1 MSRLL
6 VGVQLK
12 TSLSKNR
19 LHYIDHR
26 RWCKYALILL
36 LAFLAIALTPSL
48 LPDWLGF
55 EWATPRELC
64 LSRSE
69 KTQEIQTKLLNLAKV
84 PAGEA
89 FLRDLHNELWCVNS
103 SAAQFYHGDS
113 TEPKRV
119 LWPNECTR
127 EKVAA
132 SLTKKVCEPEVR
144 TEKTECLDMNGVQKA
159 AAFLTGVKRCRTV
172 WVDPVC
178 SSVVDEETQTELFVL
193 QEKQQQAKNQTAQAN
208 ATLTTITSTAQNN
221 QRMKDVVAQGM
232 LRVDIASNL
241 YIAYAILSL
250 LFARPLIIFKRA
262 IRSRIFSVTLGLS
275 KTSFTLAV
283 VIIITIYDS
292 VSSLLKETDLKTLL
306 KNFHADPCYADPQF
320 SRDRSDMIVTT
331 CERVTE
337 LHHETSEEVRLLS
350 EMRHKIKLFG
360 LCEKNGTRSP
370 HPALEYVDLRI
381 DLYRSGKLVNPA
393 ACNVTELN
401 AETEIPDPSRK
412 TSAVKSILGS
422 GVLAQ
427 LLAKLVLT
435 NCAIHAVAYMEPMSA
450 HGGKVELWGDEEVSP
465 EEEDAIYRFARDKHL
480 VALIVNSI
488 LVVLEFGLIVYA
500 TVRTVSLSEDRRGP
514 VTSNLALNSS
524 YVVSRCNISLSTSS
538 RSPFSGAM
546 IL

>member
-26 RWCKYALILL
+26 RWCKYALVLL

-64 LSRSE
+64 LRRSE

-89 FLRDLHNELWCVNS
+89 FVRDLHNELWCVNS

-193 QEKQQQAKNQTAQAN
+193 QEKQQAKNQTAQAN

-221 QRMKDVVAQGM
+221 QRMKDVIAQGM

-250 LFARPLIIFKRA
+250 LFARPLIVFKRA
-262 IRSRIFSVTLGLS
+262 IRSRIFGVTLGLS

-292 VSSLLKETDLKTLL
+292 VSSLLKETDLKTML

-337 LHHETSEEVRLLS
+337 LHHEASEELRLLS

-370 HPALEYVDLRI
+370 HPALAYVDLRI

-401 AETEIPDPSRK
+401 AETEIPDPSRN

-435 NCAIHAVAYMEPMSA
+435 NFAIHAVAYMEPMSA

-500 TVRTVSLSEDRRGP
+500 TVRTASLSEDRRGP

-524 YVVSRCNISLSTSS
+524 HVVSRCNISLSTSS